1 MPQPL
6 TRSLLAPELP
16 EGAARDL
23 LLGLI
28 VLRYTQ
34 SNSIAFLKDGMA
46 IGIGAGQQSRI
57 DCTRLAAEK
66 ADTWWLRRAV
76 AVRTDLPLSARINQ
90 QLSEVQLLSEAERAN
105 WLARLTDVAMT
116 SDGAIPFVDNIEEAY
131 RHGVRHLA
139 EPGGSLRSSEVAA
152 ACARRGI
159 TLSQT
164 GIRLFHH

>member
-1 MPQPL
+1 M
-6 TRSLLAPELP
+6 
-16 EGAARDL
+16 
-23 LLGLI
+23 
-28 VLRYTQ
+28 LRYTQ

-57 DCTRLAAEK
+57 DCTRLAGEK

-76 AVRTDLPLSARINQ
+76 PVQPDLPLSARINH
-90 QLSEVQLLSEAERAN
+90 QLSEVQALSPTDRAD

-116 SDGAIPFVDNIEEAY
+116 SDGAIPFVDNIEEAH

-139 EPGGSLRSSEVAA
+139 EPGGSLRSSEITA
-152 ACARRGI
+152 ACADHGI

-164 GIRLFHH
+164 GLRLFHH